1 MPKIRVDFRLPCW
14 NAFTKIS
21 ESHSNVLLHRSTAI
35 SASIVLPFLTLTR
48 ILDPEGKFWCYL
60 KPIKGQL
67 ISKAN
72 CKNFLEARTE
82 IKKYFRCFL
91 VQMKGLELAFEI
103 NWPLGT
109 YDLHL
114 LIILKLKI
122 NPCGLGSTSNS
133 RFGGILIQN
142 RNQNN
147 YFVPLCLMIWFTDFI
162 KRKNQTARN
171 NIFWTYLVS
180 K

>member
-1 MPKIRVDFRLPCW
+1 MNQKTNENIFVFLPYLQKPLKSGW
-14 NAFTKIS
+14 NKRY
-21 ESHSNVLLHRSTAI
+21 LHLKTNSMLFI
-35 SASIVLPFLTLTR
+35 FF
-48 ILDPEGKFWCYL
+48 ILIWPL
-60 KPIKGQL
+60 
-67 ISKAN
+67 
-72 CKNFLEARTE
+72 LEARTE
-82 IKKYFRCFL
+82 IKEYFRCFL

-122 NPCGLGSTSNS
+122 KPCGLGSTSNS
-133 RFGGILIQN
+133 RCGGILIQN

-147 YFVPLCLMIWFTDFI
+147 YFVPLCLMVGFTDFI